1 MMGAG
6 ISCFLA
12 FAAGVSLGV
21 HLNPGV
27 ESAKSLFFGVEGDGV
42 LHRNA
47 GQMDENRQAE
57 KDDSI

>member
-27 ESAKSLFFGVEGDGV
+27 EWCKSFRFGVDRGIIY
-42 LHRNA
+42 LTHAN
-47 GQMDENRQAE
+47 NPC
-57 KDDSI
+57 ILILL